1 MLQFFCS
8 LDGLHL
14 KTASCRLY
22 VRLVTKEMLEK
33 SVTIRLNNITQ
44 DTFLSPVYKFFVDA
58 LASVLNTEEKNIYV
72 INVEKDT
79 DVSTT
84 VLNVSVA
91 VRKSDGS
98 FIDAEVLQEQIYLQR
113 IRLADLS
120 TLQVGDLGSLSWSV
134 ILFWLAGDYF
144 SRSYMKWHCGT
155 SLRKVSYGICV
166 ATRIRKCIGLS
177 VVNYRVNQYYVTKK
191 YIYIYIVCKVIL
203 APC

>member
-1 MLQFFCS
+1 
-8 LDGLHL
+8 
-14 KTASCRLY
+14 
-22 VRLVTKEMLEK
+22 MLEK

-120 TLQVGDLGSLSWSV
+120 TLQVGVLGSLSWSV
-134 ILFWLAGDYF
+134 KHFPLAGVHF
-144 SRSYMKWHCGT
+144 SLSYMKWRCGT
-155 SLRKVSYGICV
+155 
-166 ATRIRKCIGLS
+166 
-177 VVNYRVNQYYVTKK
+177 
-191 YIYIYIVCKVIL
+191 
-203 APC
+203 

>member
-1 MLQFFCS
+1 
-8 LDGLHL
+8 
-14 KTASCRLY
+14 
-22 VRLVTKEMLEK
+22 MLEK

-120 TLQVGDLGSLSWSV
+120 TLQVGVLSFYSL
-134 ILFWLAGDYF
+134 
-144 SRSYMKWHCGT
+144 
-155 SLRKVSYGICV
+155 
-166 ATRIRKCIGLS
+166 GLS
-177 VVNYRVNQYYVTKK
+177 PE
-191 YIYIYIVCKVIL
+191 L
-203 APC
+203 

>member
-120 TLQVGDLGSLSWSV
+120 TLQVGVLAFYWFSLLNCNALLTSWWS
-134 ILFWLAGDYF
+134 LFNL
-144 SRSYMKWHCGT
+144 
-155 SLRKVSYGICV
+155 
-166 ATRIRKCIGLS
+166 
-177 VVNYRVNQYYVTKK
+177 
-191 YIYIYIVCKVIL
+191 
-203 APC
+203 

>member
-1 MLQFFCS
+1 MLQRLDNKNDCYINYNFFCS
-8 LDGLHL
+8 LDGLHP

-72 INVEKDT
+72 INVKKDT

-98 FIDAEVLQEQIYLQR
+98 FVDAEVLQEQIYLQR
-113 IRLADLS
+113 IRLAALS
-120 TLQVGDLGSLSWSV
+120 TLQVGVLAFYWFSLLKCNTLLTSW
-134 ILFWLAGDYF
+134 W
-144 SRSYMKWHCGT
+144 
-155 SLRKVSYGICV
+155 SLLKN
-166 ATRIRKCIGLS
+166 L
-177 VVNYRVNQYYVTKK
+177 
-191 YIYIYIVCKVIL
+191 
-203 APC
+203 

>member
-1 MLQFFCS
+1 
-8 LDGLHL
+8 
-14 KTASCRLY
+14 
-22 VRLVTKEMLEK
+22 MLEK

-120 TLQVGDLGSLSWSV
+120 TLQVGILASLSWSV
-134 ILFWLAGDYF
+134 ILFLLAGDHF
-144 SRSYMKWHCGT
+144 LLSNMKWHCGT
-155 SLRKVSYGICV
+155 
-166 ATRIRKCIGLS
+166 
-177 VVNYRVNQYYVTKK
+177 
-191 YIYIYIVCKVIL
+191 
-203 APC
+203 

>member
-1 MLQFFCS
+1 
-8 LDGLHL
+8 
-14 KTASCRLY
+14 
-22 VRLVTKEMLEK
+22 MLEK

-120 TLQVGDLGSLSWSV
+120 TLQVGVLGSLSWSV
-134 ILFWLAGDYF
+134 IHFWLAGDHF
-144 SRSYMKWHCGT
+144 SCSYMKLHCGT
-155 SLRKVSYGICV
+155 
-166 ATRIRKCIGLS
+166 
-177 VVNYRVNQYYVTKK
+177 
-191 YIYIYIVCKVIL
+191 
-203 APC
+203 

>member
-1 MLQFFCS
+1 MIVFFFS
-8 LDGLHL
+8 DGLHP

-44 DTFLSPVYKFFVDA
+44 STFLSPVYKFFVDA

-79 DVSTT
+79 DVTTT

-98 FIDAEVLQEQIYLQR
+98 FIDSEVLQEQIYLQR
-113 IRLADLS
+113 IRLAELS
-120 TLQVGDLGSLSWSV
+120 TLEVGIV
-134 ILFWLAGDYF
+134 ILWQMNDFFLILIGSFYFIEGVCSFTFLQCFLKLQELA
-144 SRSYMKWHCGT
+144 
-155 SLRKVSYGICV
+155 L
-166 ATRIRKCIGLS
+166 
-177 VVNYRVNQYYVTKK
+177 
-191 YIYIYIVCKVIL
+191 
-203 APC
+203 

>member
-1 MLQFFCS
+1 
-8 LDGLHL
+8 
-14 KTASCRLY
+14 
-22 VRLVTKEMLEK
+22 MLEK

-120 TLQVGDLGSLSWSV
+120 TLQVGVLGSLSWSV
-134 ILFWLAGDYF
+134 IHFRLAGDYF

-155 SLRKVSYGICV
+155 LRKVSYGIYV
-166 ATRIRKCIGLS
+166 TSRIKKCIGLS
-177 VVNYRVNQYYVTKK
+177 VVNYTVNQYYVTKK
-191 YIYIYIVCKVIL
+191 YIHIYCMQSYFGPMLI
-203 APC
+203 

>member
-1 MLQFFCS
+1 MIVFFFS
-8 LDGLHL
+8 DGLHP

-44 DTFLSPVYKFFVDA
+44 STFLSPVYKFFVDA

-79 DVSTT
+79 DVTTT

-98 FIDAEVLQEQIYLQR
+98 FIDSEVLQEQIYLQR
-113 IRLADLS
+113 IRLAELS
-120 TLQVGDLGSLSWSV
+120 TLEVGIVEWFFLYRLAHFISLKDFV
-134 ILFWLAGDYF
+134 
-144 SRSYMKWHCGT
+144 
-155 SLRKVSYGICV
+155 
-166 ATRIRKCIGLS
+166 LS
-177 VVNYRVNQYYVTKK
+177 
-191 YIYIYIVCKVIL
+191 IL
-203 APC
+203 AMFLKLQELALWYIFMLHFAFVTNYF

>member
-1 MLQFFCS
+1 MNVIFFS
-8 LDGLHL
+8 DGLHP

-44 DTFLSPVYKFFVDA
+44 STFLSPVYKFFVDA

-79 DVSTT
+79 DVTTT

-98 FIDAEVLQEQIYLQR
+98 FIDSEVLQEQIYLQR
-113 IRLADLS
+113 IRLAELS
-120 TLQVGDLGSLSWSV
+120 TLEVGIVEWFFYIDWL
-134 ILFWLAGDYF
+134 ILF
-144 SRSYMKWHCGT
+144 RSLKDF
-155 SLRKVSYGICV
+155 V
-166 ATRIRKCIGLS
+166 LS
-177 VVNYRVNQYYVTKK
+177 
-191 YIYIYIVCKVIL
+191 IL
-203 APC
+203 AMFLKLQELALWYIFMLHFAFVTNYF